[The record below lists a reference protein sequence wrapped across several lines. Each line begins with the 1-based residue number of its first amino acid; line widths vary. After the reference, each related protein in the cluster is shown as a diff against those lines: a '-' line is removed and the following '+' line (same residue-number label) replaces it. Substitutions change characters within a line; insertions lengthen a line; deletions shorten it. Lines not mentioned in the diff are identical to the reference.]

1 MKNETDPAC
10 AGNDKL
16 TGKCR
21 GQLVCEVK

>member
-1 MKNETDPAC
+1 MANQDDPAC
-10 AGNDKL
+10 DNNDKL